1 MENIVDQLDQD
12 LSRFKKPAMAM
23 VGGIA
28 AALVVATLP
37 SVYLEKVIGMTG
49 LAEIVP
55 AAAPPLG
62 NTAKS
67 LLAIFAGL
75 VSTSVVF
82 YFLHRKGDADMGL
95 AIRKLANWEEEKAE
109 WEERKTKPAKGK
121 FSLKRL
127 LQKPK
132 KKKSEVKDLSDLPN
146 LREKDSHP
154 DAPARQPIFAEKDLG
169 AALNAKIQPFDRKEA
184 DPEAI
189 DAEHVE
195 TKPEVAPA
203 PFVMDKSLKSPEQQ
217 HQEQEMP
224 LDLSGQI
231 SAPPVMEADPP
242 VAAVPEVN
250 AEMVVEP
257 ESSIPSP
264 AHGAPESA
272 VQVTPETSEPVAAA
286 PAPFAAPQAEMVEQ
300 PKEDL
305 SGLSIAQL
313 TERLE
318 AGLNKL
324 SQLQQSIQQPVSA
337 PAPVQNIAPATDG
350 FDISSSEAAPSAP
363 PVLKS
368 VEPTKEEMEAKR
380 QADMDAALK
389 AALGTLEKMTAQR

>member
-1 MENIVDQLDQD
+1 MDQLDQD
-12 LSRFKKPAMAM
+12 LTRFKNPAMAL

-37 SVYLEKVIGMTG
+37 SVYLEKIIGMTG
-49 LAEIVP
+49 IAEIVS

-75 VSTSVVF
+75 VSTSVIF
-82 YFLHRKGDADMGL
+82 YFLHRKGGADMGL

-109 WEERKTKPAKGK
+109 WEERKAKPKKKK
-121 FSLKRL
+121 FSLKKL

-132 KKKSEVKDLSDLPN
+132 KKKGEVKDLSDLPN

-169 AALNAKIQPFDRKEA
+169 TPLESKIKPFDQQDDA
-184 DPEAI
+184 A
-189 DAEHVE
+189 DAENPVQE
-195 TKPEVAPA
+195 SSKPDVVPA
-203 PFVMDKSLKSPEQQ
+203 PFIMDKSLQPPEPQN
-217 HQEQEMP
+217 HEQEAP
-224 LDLSGQI
+224 LDLSGQVSVPPAAEPSQPAAAVSESEI
-231 SAPPVMEADPP
+231 SESEKAPLVEPQPAAFEAPPVD
-242 VAAVPEVN
+242 
-250 AEMVVEP
+250 MVVEQ
-257 ESSIPSP
+257 
-264 AHGAPESA
+264 A
-272 VQVTPETSEPVAAA
+272 SE
-286 PAPFAAPQAEMVEQ
+286 

-305 SGLSIAQL
+305 SALTIGQL

-318 AGLNKL
+318 AGLNRL
-324 SQLQQSIQQPVSA
+324 QQLQQLA
-337 PAPVQNIAPATDG
+337 PAPVDTASAPAKISAPG
-350 FDISSSEAAPSAP
+350 GISVSSSEPAPSAA
-363 PVLKS
+363 PVLKT
-368 VEPTKEEMEAKR
+368 VEPTQEDIDARR

>member
-1 MENIVDQLDQD
+1 MDQLDQD
-12 LSRFKKPAMAM
+12 LTRFKNPAMAL
-23 VGGIA
+23 VGGVA

-37 SVYLEKVIGMTG
+37 SVYLEKIIGMTG
-49 LAEIVP
+49 LAEIVS

-75 VSTSVVF
+75 VSTSVIF

-109 WEERKTKPAKGK
+109 WEERKAKPKKSK
-121 FSLKRL
+121 FSLKKL

-132 KKKSEVKDLSDLPN
+132 KKKDEVKDLSDLPN

-154 DAPARQPIFAEKDLG
+154 DAPARQPIFADKDLG
-169 AALNAKIQPFDRKEA
+169 APLEAKIKPFDQQERGAEA
-184 DPEAI
+184 
-189 DAEHVE
+189 AEPFSAESAPVV
-195 TKPEVAPA
+195 TPA
-203 PFVMDKSLKSPEQQ
+203 PFVMDRTLHAPEQPV
-217 HQEQEMP
+217 QEQEMP
-224 LDLSGQI
+224 LDLSGQV
-231 SAPPVMEADPP
+231 SVPPAVEELQP
-242 VAAVPEVN
+242 VAPAPAIETN
-250 AEMVVEP
+250 AAMVVEP
-257 ESSIPSP
+257 VADI
-264 AHGAPESA
+264 AP
-272 VQVTPETSEPVAAA
+272 EPVAAA
-286 PAPFAAPQAEMVEQ
+286 AAENPAPFAAPQSEIVQQ

-305 SGLSIAQL
+305 SELTIAQL

-318 AGLNKL
+318 AGLSKL
-324 SQLQQSIQQPVSA
+324 TQLQQSVQQPVSA
-337 PAPVQNIAPATDG
+337 PAPVHTPATAVG
-350 FDISSSEAAPSAP
+350 GISVSSSETQPSAP

-368 VEPTKEEMEAKR
+368 VEPTQEEIEAKR

>member
-1 MENIVDQLDQD
+1 MDQLDQD
-12 LSRFKKPAMAM
+12 LTRFKNPAMAL

-37 SVYLEKVIGMTG
+37 SVYLEKIIGMTG

-109 WEERKTKPAKGK
+109 WEERKAKPKKGK

-127 LQKPK
+127 LQRPK
-132 KKKSEVKDLSDLPN
+132 KRKDEVKDLSDLPN

-154 DAPARQPIFAEKDLG
+154 DAPARKPIFADKDLG
-169 AALNAKIQPFDRKEA
+169 TSLSSKIQPFDRQDS
-184 DPEAI
+184 DPEDVAVKQ
-189 DAEHVE
+189 VE
-195 TKPEVAPA
+195 TAAEPVPA
-203 PFVMDKSLKSPEQQ
+203 PFVMDKSLQAAESGE
-217 HQEQEMP
+217 HAEEAP
-224 LDLSGQI
+224 LDLSGQV
-231 SAPPVMEADPP
+231 SVPTAAPETPATPP
-242 VAAVPEVN
+242 AAGDMK
-250 AEMVVEP
+250 MVVDPVSEGP
-257 ESSIPSP
+257 LN
-264 AHGAPESA
+264 APESVDA
-272 VQVTPETSEPVAAA
+272 VSTVEAA
-286 PAPFAAPQAEMVEQ
+286 PAPFAGPKPQFVEQ

-305 SGLSIAQL
+305 SGLSIAEL
-313 TERLE
+313 TDRLE

-324 SQLQQSIQQPVSA
+324 TQFQQPVQPAVSA
-337 PAPVQNIAPATDG
+337 PAPVQADTPAAG
-350 FDISSSEAAPSAP
+350 ISVSHSEPVHSTP
-363 PVLKS
+363 PALKT
-368 VEPTKEEMEAKR
+368 VEPTQEEKDAQR

>member
-1 MENIVDQLDQD
+1 MDQLDQD
-12 LSRFKKPAMAM
+12 LTRFKNPAMAL

-37 SVYLEKVIGMTG
+37 SVYLEKIIGMTG
-49 LAEIVP
+49 IAEIVS

-75 VSTSVVF
+75 VSTSIIF

-109 WEERKTKPAKGK
+109 WEERKAKPKKSK
-121 FSLKRL
+121 FSLKKL

-132 KKKSEVKDLSDLPN
+132 KKKGEVKDLSDLPN

-169 AALNAKIQPFDRKEA
+169 APLESRIKPFDQQ
-184 DPEAI
+184 
-189 DAEHVE
+189 DAVAE
-195 TKPEVAPA
+195 TEDSAQESSKPDVVPA
-203 PFVMDKSLKSPEQQ
+203 PFIMDKSLQPPEPQN
-217 HQEQEMP
+217 HEQEAP
-224 LDLSGQI
+224 LDLSGQV
-231 SAPPVMEADPP
+231 SVPAGLEAAQPAAAASESDKAPLVEPEPAAFVAPPV
-242 VAAVPEVN
+242 N
-250 AEMVVEP
+250 MVVET
-257 ESSIPSP
+257 
-264 AHGAPESA
+264 
-272 VQVTPETSEPVAAA
+272 VSE
-286 PAPFAAPQAEMVEQ
+286 

-305 SGLSIAQL
+305 SALSIGQL
-313 TERLE
+313 TARLE
-318 AGLNKL
+318 AGLDR
-324 SQLQQSIQQPVSA
+324 LQQLHQSAPQPLVAAPSPAKVSA
-337 PAPVQNIAPATDG
+337 PGGINV
-350 FDISSSEAAPSAP
+350 SSEPAPSAP

-368 VEPTKEEMEAKR
+368 VEPTQEEIDAKR
-380 QADMDAALK
+380 HADMDAALK